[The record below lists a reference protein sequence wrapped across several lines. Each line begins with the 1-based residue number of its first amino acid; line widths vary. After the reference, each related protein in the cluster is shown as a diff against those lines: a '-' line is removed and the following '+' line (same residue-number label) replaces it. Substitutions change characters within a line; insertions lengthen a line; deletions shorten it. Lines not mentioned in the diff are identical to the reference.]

1 MFFVIKFSCT
11 NLEEKTSTVNL
22 SNSGVVMYL
31 PWLWSVAFILIL
43 LILVPQSIFL
53 TKVLTSGILFSTVDN
68 SESVAK
74 TLILDILLSFSVIL
88 ELWSVLLEVH
98 QYQELFCLR

>member
-1 MFFVIKFSCT
+1 
-11 NLEEKTSTVNL
+11 
-22 SNSGVVMYL
+22 MYL

-68 SESVAK
+68 SELVAK